1 MTWEH
6 EAFPRQRPAVYG
18 ADMDVGSFEAAV
30 YGGDRDVGSVEAA
43 VYGTDRDVG
52 SVESILPVQRIF
64 HGATSLGRGCFLPP
78 SAV

>member
-1 MTWEH
+1 MTWER

-18 ADMDVGSFEAAV
+18 TDMDFRSVEAAV
-30 YGGDRDVGSVEAA
+30 YGADRDVGSVEGA
-43 VYGTDRDVG
+43 VYGADMDVG
-52 SVESILPVQRIF
+52 SVEGILPVQQIF

>member
-6 EAFPRQRPAVYG
+6 EAFPGSAGPFYGGDMDFKSVEGAVYG
-18 ADMDVGSFEAAV
+18 A
-30 YGGDRDVGSVEAA
+30 DRDVGSVE
-43 VYGTDRDVG
+43 G
-52 SVESILPVQRIF
+52 ILPVQQIF